1 MPSPHDGT
9 NDQSLRRQQ
18 AGHLA
23 SPSSPSQAATSGS
36 QLSTPIMS
44 QQRAKTFLNTPPSF
58 NDGGNGASVGIPF
71 PNAKTTTS
79 FPQQTPASMMPSQ
92 HYGMLEPPAW
102 RPPEADEIEYTDA
115 WNNTYN
121 NQHHYLQPSSNRD
134 DSSIGSNLTNNSLM
148 NTSVICNSHMAL
160 RPRGYS
166 CSLTT
171 DAPSIGSCPQAHR
184 VGGGGRISH
193 HRRHPSL
200 PVSIFSSTPHHHN
213 MFSTEQ
219 NKRYLNAL
227 QPTTKNN
234 PYELN
239 TNFNQSQVQAD
250 GAKAGLVGT
259 LLDLYMIDRMVDCAS
274 AKMLVTKNDHEDVDG
289 ATLPRKTNMGGSKQS
304 SSRRTSLGT
313 VYDIRCI
320 LELHKVDKIV
330 DRFKLDLQMPQFFE
344 DEAWEGSV
352 WRDLRRTDVE
362 IENMKLKATE
372 DKKEN
377 EELPRREKPVLQF
390 QYDEQS
396 EDGGWEVDEG
406 IGAGGGSAGS
416 SYQFFDPH
424 ESDGLH
430 AHSYH
435 HSKVAASISD
445 DLHDVIELLR
455 TDFEVDGASRRHKE
469 LEMITPLLLID
480 QEMNK
485 IRLRTESKD
494 LWDTDLKALYLTDL
508 EVDKAKERKSLE
520 SPLVNKGK
528 DSLPLMESSEQLT
541 NEEVKEILSQH
552 IPQGPRKIFQTPRHV
567 VAAKGTLPPA
577 DLALPPPVPLSSP
590 QASTNFINSSTHE
603 QANATLATAPTITKR
618 SIFSSREK
626 SSAASQCGFQLG
638 VMAPGTTTTVVMA
651 KGGETIDGIPIG
663 KVVMR

>member
-1 MPSPHDGT
+1 MPSPNDGHDR
-9 NDQSLRRQQ
+9 SLRRPQ
-18 AGHLA
+18 GDHLA
-23 SPSSPSQAATSGS
+23 SPSSPSQTGVCGS

-44 QQRAKTFLNTPPSF
+44 QQRAKTLVLNTPPSF
-58 NDGGNGASVGIPF
+58 NDGGNDASVAIPF
-71 PNAKTTTS
+71 PNAKTATS
-79 FPQQTPASMMPSQ
+79 FPQQTPALMMPSQ
-92 HYGMLEPPAW
+92 HYDMLEPPAW
-102 RPPEADEIEYTDA
+102 KPPEADEIEFTDA
-115 WNNTYN
+115 WNNTHN

-134 DSSIGSNLTNNSLM
+134 DSSIGSNLTNSSLM
-148 NTSVICNSHMAL
+148 NTSVICNAHMAL

-184 VGGGGRISH
+184 GAGGGHISH

-200 PVSIFSSTPHHHN
+200 PVSIFSSTPHHSL
-213 MFSTEQ
+213 FTTEH

-239 TNFNQSQVQAD
+239 SNFNRSQVQAD

-259 LLDLYMIDRMVDCAS
+259 LLDLYVIDRMVDCAS
-274 AKMLVTKNDHEDVDG
+274 AKMLVTKNEHESVDG
-289 ATLPRKTNMGGSKQS
+289 VTLPRKSNVGSGKHA

-313 VYDIRCI
+313 VDDIRCI

-377 EELPRREKPVLQF
+377 EELPRREKPILQF

-416 SYQFFDPH
+416 SYHFLDPH
-424 ESDGLH
+424 ETDGLQ

-469 LEMITPLLLID
+469 LEMITPLFLID

-485 IRLRTESKD
+485 TRLRSEAKD

-508 EVDKAKERKSLE
+508 EVDKAKERRSLE
-520 SPLVNKGK
+520 FPTAKKGK
-528 DSLPLMESSEQLT
+528 DSLPLMESSEQLM

-552 IPQGPRKIFQTPRHV
+552 IPQGPREIFQTPRHV

-577 DLALPPPVPLSSP
+577 HLALPPPVPMSSP
-590 QASTNFINSSTHE
+590 QASTNFINSSTHDK
-603 QANATLATAPTITKR
+603 ANATHTTAPTITKR

-663 KVVMR
+663 TVVMR